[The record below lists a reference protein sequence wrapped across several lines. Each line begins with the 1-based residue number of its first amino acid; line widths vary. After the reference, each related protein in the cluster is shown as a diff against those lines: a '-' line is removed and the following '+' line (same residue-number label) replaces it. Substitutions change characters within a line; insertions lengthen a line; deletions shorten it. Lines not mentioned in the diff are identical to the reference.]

1 MGIINLKQLLESS
14 EKQLPSPKLES
25 FINKHYVIDF
35 SDWVYHGTPLTGL
48 KEMLTNGIYGT
59 GHGEVAEYD
68 AFSTSL
74 NSEMLAMSDGD
85 GETGLQFKVK
95 NAKIVVLDDILTYLV
110 TQLPGSGMTV
120 EIDDEERFEKFVRAF
135 KIPTDN
141 WKKTPYLPY
150 NYLSSLGVDAFM
162 YDYVYKRWSK
172 GHSTPMRDESEICFI
187 GKGFDLLNKSVTGI
201 YVNGNKYEL
210 PEKEEALRD
219 IEARL

>member
-1 MGIINLKQLLESS
+1 
-14 EKQLPSPKLES
+14 
-25 FINKHYVIDF
+25 
-35 SDWVYHGTPLTGL
+35 
-48 KEMLTNGIYGT
+48 MLTNGICGT

-74 NSEMLAMSDGD
+74 NSEMLAMFSDGD